1 MHENSC
7 VRLAQPTALNS
18 FNAQPYHPKG
28 RCLVVSQIE
37 LLEQH
42 NQPAMAGSF
51 VFFQMTKLQT
61 LRKSAFKAQNG
72 CCFYCGLPMWEGS
85 DQATFA
91 SRFKLSK
98 KLIPLCQS
106 TAEHLHAQQDGGK
119 DVRENIT
126 AACKYCNVRRHQGR
140 ADNAPS
146 PEQYRA
152 RIQRLIAQGKW
163 HPALAALTA
172 NGDAN
177 RGQHISRAKRSAP
190 AACSCDLVNGIPFN
204 QAIACLCESAP
215 SRR

>member
-1 MHENSC
+1 MH
-7 VRLAQPTALNS
+7 
-18 FNAQPYHPKG
+18 
-28 RCLVVSQIE
+28 
-37 LLEQH
+37 
-42 NQPAMAGSF
+42 
-51 VFFQMTKLQT
+51 KLQA
-61 LRKSAFKAQNG
+61 LRKSAFKTQNG
-72 CCFYCGLPMWEGS
+72 RCFYCGLPMWEGS

-106 TAEHLHAQQDGGK
+106 TAEHLHARQDGGK
-119 DVRENIT
+119 DVCENIA
-126 AACKYCNVRRHQGR
+126 AACKFCNAKRHQGC

-152 RIQRLIAQGKW
+152 RIQKLIAQGKW

-190 AACSCDLVNGIPFN
+190 AANSCDLANGIPFSP
-204 QAIACLCESAP
+204 AIACLCESAP
-215 SRR
+215 SRC